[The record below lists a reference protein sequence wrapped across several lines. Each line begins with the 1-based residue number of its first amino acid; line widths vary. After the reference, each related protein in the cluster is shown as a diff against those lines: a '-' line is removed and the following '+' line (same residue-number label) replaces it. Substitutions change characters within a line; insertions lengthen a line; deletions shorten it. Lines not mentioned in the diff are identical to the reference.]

1 MLNTGCNWF
10 LLAQASQTASDAAK
24 AGTEPAGIAGW
35 LLFLIIL
42 AIFILPFVFGSL
54 LGRWL
59 KLKDLSTKMGT
70 ILLVV
75 TLGLT
80 PFASQAVKGK
90 VEKSQYKD
98 VLAEWEKKQQ
108 RFRITDKGVE
118 EFKQALPNCEVLQ
131 KRVPEKRSP

>member
-1 MLNTGCNWF
+1 MLNAGFNWF
-10 LLAQASQTASDAAK
+10 LLAQASETANDTAK
-24 AGTEPAGIAGW
+24 VTPEPSGMPGW

-70 ILLVV
+70 ILLAV

-80 PFASQAVKGK
+80 PFVWQFVRGK
-90 VEKSQYKD
+90 VEMRQYKAE
-98 VLAEWEKKQQ
+98 LAEWEKREQQ
-108 RFRITDKGVE
+108 RLRITDKGVE
-118 EFKQALPNCEVLQ
+118 DFKQALPSSEV
-131 KRVPEKRSP
+131 RR